1 MPTGLPP
8 LNALRAFEATARHL
22 SFKNAA
28 EELFVTPAALSH
40 QIKALEER
48 FGQPLFVRKMR
59 SIALTAAGEALYPG
73 LRLAFAQMRQS
84 VELLTRLPGD
94 NVLVVSASP
103 GFTSK
108 WLAPR
113 LWRFMQAHPEVE
125 TRVSASVGL
134 ANFTT
139 DGVDI
144 AIRNSRRPTNG
155 LWARPLLPISL
166 LPVVSPVLAAAHGL
180 STPADLAKVPLIHDE
195 MLGAV
200 TGTPRWPDWFA
211 AVGLPAPHGGTNLRF
226 TSPDHALD
234 AAVEGAGALL
244 AHYVLA
250 HDDLR
255 TGRLMSPFGPRLFTP
270 NAFRLVAPEEHLKR
284 PKVKAFVDWIVAE
297 ADRMTGTNAPAEG
310 GD

>member
-1 MPTGLPP
+1 MTQGLLP

-28 EELFVTPAALSH
+28 DELFVTPAALSH
-40 QIKALEER
+40 QIKALEEF
-48 FGQPLFVRKMR
+48 FGQALFVRKLR
-59 SIALTAAGEALYPG
+59 AIELTPAGEALYPG

-84 VELLTRLPGD
+84 VELLNRMPND

-113 LWRFMQAHPEVE
+113 LWRFMQACPEIE
-125 TRVSASVGL
+125 TRVSASFGL
-134 ANFTT
+134 ANFVT

-144 AIRNSRRPTNG
+144 AIRNSRRPAIG
-155 LWARPLLPISL
+155 LWSRQLFPVTL
-166 LPVVSPVLAAAHGL
+166 LPVVSPKLVSETAL
-180 STPADLAKVPLIHDE
+180 SVPADLARVALIHDD

-211 AVGLPAPHGGTNLRF
+211 AAGVTEPHTGPNLRF

-234 AAVEGAGALL
+234 AAVEGAGVLL
-244 AHYVLA
+244 AHLVMAY
-250 HDDLR
+250 DDLR
-255 TGRLMSPFGPRLFTP
+255 TGRLVCPFGPRLETP
-270 NAFRLVAPEEHLKR
+270 HRFQLVAPDAHLQRK
-284 PKVKAFVDWIVAE
+284 KVRAFVDWIVAE
-297 ADRMTGTNAPAEG
+297 ADSMAEVG
-310 GD
+310 